1 MKSFFVWFYTAL
13 FSITGLSMAPAHSK
27 PADDDITKV
36 VKTVFTN
43 LRAEKGAK
51 AFRLVDLDVVSRNL
65 LQGDYQKSTEAQ
77 RKEFAS
83 LFQSLYIKINA
94 PRMRETFKDL
104 VSVMYDQPEVK
115 NNEAWIGSLITIYH
129 PLKKQEIKLKY
140 SLLKGKKGWRVTDVA
155 VLGSSVVQ
163 SIREDQI
170 KPILEKEGIE
180 SLLKAMREKDAEW
193 K

>member
-1 MKSFFVWFYTAL
+1 MKSFFVWFYTAFL
-13 FSITGLSMAPAHSK
+13 SVICLSMVPAQSK
-27 PADDDITKV
+27 PADDEITKV

-51 AFRLVDLDVVSRNL
+51 AFRLVDMDAVSRNL

-104 VSVMYDQPEVK
+104 ASVMYDRPEIK
-115 NNEAWIGSLITIYH
+115 NNEAWVGSLITIDH

-170 KPILEKEGIE
+170 KPVLEKEGIE